1 MQFVH
6 IIVDFFVLGILSL
19 FSTVTIGLWYIF
31 VDSFILKRGY
41 LAFINK
47 YTMLKAIL
55 IFITGVLIWGSA
67 IVGIHRMLWT
77 Q

>member
-1 MQFVH
+1 MQFIH

-31 VDSFILKRGY
+31 VDSVILKRGY

-55 IFITGVLIWGSA
+55 ILITGISIWGSA
-67 IVGIHRMLWT
+67 IVAIHKMLW

>member
-1 MQFVH
+1 MQFIH

-31 VDSFILKRGY
+31 VDSVILKRGY

-55 IFITGVLIWGSA
+55 ILITGILIWGSA
-67 IVGIHRMLWT
+67 IVTIHKMLW

>member
-55 IFITGVLIWGSA
+55 ILITGVLIWGSA
-67 IVGIHRMLWT
+67 IVGIHKMLWT